1 MSVGRIYV
9 YSAPGYDT
17 LWERTVGSTTTEGRG
32 KFKVGHTTHKDV
44 WVRIKQ
50 QTGTMHPTQEGIELH
65 VDVEA
70 VRHDGTDFKDHAVHA
85 VLVQQGIRHD
95 SEVFE
100 ATLDEINAAIAS
112 VKSGHAFDAERTTD
126 FKPRPEQDDAVDQS
140 VAYFTTHAHDSHPPR
155 MLWNA
160 KMRFGKTFTAYQL
173 ARSMGWRRILVLTY
187 KPAVRNAWRDDLA
200 SHVDFAGWEFA
211 DRNHEVDPHTA
222 APLVRFTSFQDLLHK
237 KNGRWVVKEHIEEI
251 VAENWDCV
259 VLDEFHF
266 GSWQGA
272 AHEVTTPAEEFSDAK
287 AARAAEA
294 AAEAVEEIEAETR
307 AGDIRLYAAGDE
319 EDSDIDVD
327 LSIEDLKLS
336 AGNFLYLSG
345 TPFKALTE
353 GEFNEDAIFNW
364 TYPDEQREKRTWG
377 SKPEQDGPNPYAELP
392 QMQMFTYAL
401 PGMAD
406 EEELALDGSVNLSEF
421 FKAGVTDGGQI
432 RKAKAR
438 DNLGNYVFVN
448 ADKVNGF
455 LDMLHGV
462 FKEDD
467 KKRMA
472 FDSVVGAP
480 FPYSDGRFAKA
491 VEHTVWFMPD
501 VASAFAMKNALTAHP
516 RFKHF
521 LVHVAAGNG
530 AGMGATAKVPV
541 DDMLDKARK
550 QGKPTI
556 TLSVG
561 KLMTGVTVPEWGA
574 ILMLRGL
581 RSPESYFQA
590 AFRVQSPWVIKDEQG
605 NRTINKNVC
614 LVFDFD
620 PTRALSLV
628 YEYGTKVA
636 GGDKG
641 KTPAG
646 EVAELLEAMPV
657 MAFDSGRM
665 DPVDVN
671 AVMDWG
677 TAGIGAAM
685 IARRWGSPRL
695 IDLSEGV
702 LEKLLANED
711 LLERLQQMEDFRNL
725 REDAG
730 KLLAKSKKVREGKK
744 TAKEKGEP
752 EDDETKA
759 ARKAKREQVQTLR
772 KKLLKFLQ
780 AVPVFMYL
788 TDHREEALVD
798 VIRTLDPTLFERATG
813 LTLKDFDALSEAG
826 VFNAEVMD
834 PAIWQFRLFEHASL
848 DYLGLHEHE
857 DEDRVG
863 GWETVAD
870 RSELEP
876 ASE

>member
-1 MSVGRIYV
+1 MSTGRIYV
-9 YSAPGYDT
+9 YAAPGYDT
-17 LWERTVGSTTTEGRG
+17 LWERTVGSTTIEGRG
-32 KFKVGHTTHKDV
+32 KFKVGYTTHDDV

-50 QTGTMHPTQEGIELH
+50 QTGTMHPTQEGIVLH
-65 VDVEA
+65 LETDA
-70 VRHDGTDFKDHAVHA
+70 VRADGTEFKDHAVHA
-85 VLVQQGIRHD
+85 VLVQQGVRRD

-100 ATLDEINAAIAS
+100 ATLDEIKAAIAS
-112 VKSGHAFDAERTTD
+112 VKSGNAFDAERTAD
-126 FKPRPEQDDAVDQS
+126 FGMRPEQADAVDES
-140 VAYFTTHAHDSHPPR
+140 AAYLAAHSRDSHPPR

-173 ARSMGWRRILVLTY
+173 ARRMGWRRVLVLTY
-187 KPAVRNAWRDDLA
+187 KPAVRNSWRDDLA
-200 SHVDFAGWEFA
+200 SHVDFAGWEFT
-211 DRNHEVDPHTA
+211 DRAHPVDPDTL
-222 APLVRFTSFQDLLHK
+222 APLVRFASFQDLLHK
-237 KNGRWVVKEHIEEI
+237 KDGRWVVKEHIEEI

-259 VLDEFHF
+259 ILDEFHF

-272 AHEVTTPAEEFSDAK
+272 AHEVTTPAEEISDSK
-287 AARAAEA
+287 AARLDEA
-294 AAEAVEEIEAETR
+294 AAEATEEIEAETR

-319 EDSDIDVD
+319 EGSGIDSD
-327 LSIEDLKLS
+327 LSIEDLKLT
-336 AGNFLYLSG
+336 ARNFLYLSG
-345 TPFKALTE
+345 TPFKALTD

-364 TYPDEQREKRTWG
+364 TYPDEQREKKHWG
-377 SKPEQDGPNPYAELP
+377 SKPDQSGPNPYAELP

-401 PGMAD
+401 PGMASED
-406 EEELALDGSVNLSEF
+406 EIDVDGTVNLSEF
-421 FKAGVTDGGQI
+421 FKAGVTDGGKL
-432 RKAKAR
+432 RKARAR
-438 DNLGNYVFVN
+438 DNHDNYVFAN
-448 ADKVNGF
+448 ADKVHGF
-455 LDMLHGV
+455 LNMLNGV
-462 FKEDD
+462 FKGDD
-467 KKRMA
+467 RERMA

-480 FPYSDGRFAKA
+480 FPYSDARFAKA

-501 VASAFAMKNALTAHP
+501 VASAFAMKNALTVHP
-516 RFKHF
+516 HFKDF

-530 AGMGATAKVPV
+530 AGMGAAAKGPV
-541 DDMLDKARK
+541 DDMLDRGRK
-550 QGKPTI
+550 QRKRTI

-561 KLMTGVTVPEWGA
+561 KLITGVTVPEWGA

-605 NRTINKNVC
+605 NRSINKDVC
-614 LVFDFD
+614 YVFDFD

-636 GGDKG
+636 GGDKV

-665 DPVDVN
+665 DAVN
-671 AVMDWG
+671 VNDVMDWG
-677 TAGIGAAM
+677 TAGVGAAM

-695 IDLSEGV
+695 IDLSEGI

-730 KLLAKSKKVREGKK
+730 KLLAKSKQVREGKK
-744 TAKEKGEP
+744 EAKAKGEP
-752 EDDETKA
+752 EDEETKA

-798 VIRTLDPTLFERATG
+798 VITTLDPTLFERATG
-813 LTLKDFDALSEAG
+813 LTLKDFDALSEVG
-826 VFNAEVMD
+826 VFNSAVMD

-863 GWETVAD
+863 GWENVAD
-870 RSELEP
+870 RADLEG
-876 ASE
+876 ALE

>member
-32 KFKVGHTTHKDV
+32 KFKVGYTKHEDV
-44 WVRIKQ
+44 WARIRQ

-65 VDVEA
+65 VDVDA

-100 ATLDEINAAIAS
+100 ATLDEIKAAIAS
-112 VKSGHAFDAERTTD
+112 VKSGHAFDGDRTAD
-126 FKPRPEQDDAVDQS
+126 FRMRPEQADAVDES
-140 VAYFTTHAHDSHPPR
+140 ATYFTDHAHDSHPPR

-160 KMRFGKTFTAYQL
+160 KMRFGKTFTTYQL
-173 ARSMGWRRILVLTY
+173 ARRMGWRRVLVLTY
-187 KPAVRNAWRDDLA
+187 KPAVLNAWRDDLA

-211 DRNHEVDPHTA
+211 ARGHSVDPDTA
-222 APLVRFTSFQDLLHK
+222 APLVRFTSFQDLLYK
-237 KNGRWVVKEHIEEI
+237 KNGRWTVKEHVEEI

-272 AHEVTTPAEEFSDAK
+272 AHEVTTPAEDISEAK

-294 AAEAVEEIEAETR
+294 AAEAVEEIDAETR

-319 EDSDIDVD
+319 EESNIDTD

-336 AGNFLYLSG
+336 ARNFLYLSG

-377 SKPEQDGPNPYAELP
+377 SKPDQDGPNPYAELP

-406 EEELALDGSVNLSEF
+406 EDELALEGSVNLSEF

-438 DNLGNYVFVN
+438 DNLDNCVFIN

-462 FKEDD
+462 FNEDD

-472 FDSVVGAP
+472 FDSVVGAH
-480 FPYSDGRFAKA
+480 FPYSHGRFAKA

-501 VASAFAMKNALTAHP
+501 VASAFAMKNALTIHP

-521 LVHVAAGNG
+521 LVHAAAGNG
-530 AGMGATAKVPV
+530 ARMGADAKGPV
-541 DDMLDKARK
+541 DDMLDEARK

-590 AFRVQSPWVIKDEQG
+590 AFRVQSPWLIKDEQG
-605 NRTINKNVC
+605 NSTINKDVC
-614 LVFDFD
+614 FVFDFD

-641 KTPAG
+641 KSPAA
-646 EVAELLEAMPV
+646 EVAELLEAMPI

-665 DPVDVN
+665 DPVDVSE
-671 AVMDWG
+671 VMNRG
-677 TAGIGAAM
+677 TVGVGAAM

-711 LLERLQQMEDFRNL
+711 LLARLRQMEDFRNL
-725 REDAG
+725 REDAS
-730 KLLAKSKKVREGKK
+730 KLLGKSKQVREGKK
-744 TAKEKGEP
+744 TAKEQGEP

-759 ARKAKREQVQTLR
+759 ARKAKREQVKTLR
-772 KKLLKFLQ
+772 KKLLKFIQ

-798 VIRTLDPTLFERATG
+798 VIRTFDPTLFERATG
-813 LTLKDFDALSEAG
+813 LTLKDFDALSDVG
-826 VFNAEVMD
+826 VFNEEVMN

-857 DEDRVG
+857 DEDRIG
-863 GWETVAD
+863 GWEHVAD
-870 RSELEP
+870 RAEVE
-876 ASE
+876 AARE